1 MHPALKALFLSLVS
15 AAVAVPAVATMDL
28 AAATDAYGS
37 LLTSYVTPAGVRYV
51 AWRGNSADV
60 AKLDEVVA
68 ALTASDPKPL
78 AAGERH
84 ALYINLYNAKVLSLV
99 IAGNPPKSIKD
110 LSKGINPYEIFR
122 REVLTF
128 DGAPTTLEGLEKRLR
143 KEAADPRVHF
153 AVNCASRS
161 CPPIAAEPY
170 RGATLDAQLT
180 ASTSAFLAK
189 PGSLVLGEGSGLFS
203 GKTLSISCTKIFDWY
218 SDDFAPG
225 GGAAAFIARWAPT
238 EISERIKAAGDKVSL
253 DYQDY
258 DWNLNVAP

>member
-1 MHPALKALFLSLVS
+1 MHPAFKALFPTLVS
-15 AAVAVPAVATMDL
+15 FSMAAPAVASMDL
-28 AAATDAYGS
+28 DAATDAYGS
-37 LLTSYVTPAGVRYV
+37 LLTSYVTPAGVRYA
-51 AWRGNSADV
+51 AWRANSADV

-68 ALTASDPKPL
+68 TLAATDPTPL
-78 AAGERH
+78 AAGDRH

-99 IAGNPPKSIKD
+99 LAGNPPKSIKD

-122 REVLTF
+122 RDVLTF
-128 DGAPTTLEGLEKRLR
+128 SAGAPTTLEGLEKRLR

-161 CPPIAAEPY
+161 C
-170 RGATLDAQLT
+170 LDRRRALPWRHPRRPAHRLDQR
-180 ASTSAFLAK
+180 
-189 PGSLVLGEGSGLFS
+189 FS
-203 GKTLSISCTKIFDWY
+203 GQAGLARARRGQRSVQRQDVVDLVY
-218 SDDFAPG
+218 QDLRLGDDFAAG

-238 EISERIKAAGDKVSL
+238 EIGERIKAAGEKVSL